1 MMDNRLATWRVEVL
15 GLKPYQTHFYS
26 DCGLLDCEQ
35 CHRYYWEEVHADFCD
50 ESCTQRWEEND
61 SETGVYDSGKCHD
74 CKCAHCTEGIG
85 E

>member
-1 MMDNRLATWRVEVL
+1 MDNRLATWRVEEL

-26 DCGLLDCEQ
+26 DCELLECEQ
-35 CHRYYWEEVHADFCD
+35 CNQYYWAEVHADFCD
-50 ESCTQRWEEND
+50 ESCTQRSEEND

-74 CKCAHCTEGIG
+74 CKCEHCTEGIG